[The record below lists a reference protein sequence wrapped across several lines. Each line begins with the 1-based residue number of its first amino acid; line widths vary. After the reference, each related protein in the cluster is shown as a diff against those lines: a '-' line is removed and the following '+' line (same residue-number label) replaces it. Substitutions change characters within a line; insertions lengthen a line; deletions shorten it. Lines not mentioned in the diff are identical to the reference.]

1 MEDYPQEY
9 HQALRLL
16 IPLWRNLDAAY
27 KQKYARNIWEQYQ
40 NQIRSA
46 AYTATLSKFVNSLCS
61 KLQIHVDVKS
71 APDVVAVI
79 GGGEDRRILKQ
90 LREESSTLVLM
101 VRLENEKRKDE
112 WRKQS
117 EQTRQVVK
125 QSFSDES
132 LDTLFGSE

>member
-9 HQALRLL
+9 HQALKLL

-27 KQKYARNIWEQYQ
+27 KQKYARNIWEQFQ

-79 GGGEDRRILKQ
+79 ACGEDRRILKQ

>member
-1 MEDYPQEY
+1 MV
-9 HQALRLL
+9 
-16 IPLWRNLDAAY
+16 
-27 KQKYARNIWEQYQ
+27 
-40 NQIRSA
+40 S
-46 AYTATLSKFVNSLCS
+46 
-61 KLQIHVDVKS
+61 
-71 APDVVAVI
+71 VI
-79 GGGEDRRILKQ
+79 ASGEDRRILKQ
-90 LREESSTLVLM
+90 LRDESSTLVLM